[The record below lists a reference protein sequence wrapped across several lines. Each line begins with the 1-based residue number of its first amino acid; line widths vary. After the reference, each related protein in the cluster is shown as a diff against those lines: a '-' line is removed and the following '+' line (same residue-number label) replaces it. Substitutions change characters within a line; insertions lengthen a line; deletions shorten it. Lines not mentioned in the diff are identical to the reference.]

1 MTTQNITQYNIDRQ
15 TCGVNG
21 WGLPFCGQVYSV
33 TLAANTEE
41 TVTVPANLPLGVP
54 GSLYNKFIVVITCEQ
69 AKKVYVASN
78 ATAAVPAGGTFAAST
93 SELLP
98 VQSARF
104 VKSADV
110 LHFISGAIA
119 DVTVAFYAIQN

>member
-1 MTTQNITQYNIDRQ
+1 MTVQNITQYNIDRQ

-21 WGLPFCGQVYSV
+21 WGLPFCGQVYTV
-33 TLAANTEE
+33 TLGAGSEQ
-41 TVTVPANLPLGVP
+41 TVTVPSNLPLGVP

-69 AKKVYVASN
+69 AKKVYVAVN

-98 VQSARF
+98 VQSAKF
-104 VKSADV
+104 VKAADV
-110 LHFISGAIA
+110 LHFVCAAAA
-119 DVTVAFYAIQN
+119 DVSVAFYAIQN